1 MQQSNCIICICTSS
15 WQPHKQ
21 QRDTAAA
28 TTTNKRTVYIVG
40 KYSIYCKQ
48 KKKSPKFID
57 IIKKGFIQFSNV
69 LSKRSD
75 VRLIIKSNKKK
86 IIPRIFFDYVPKSS
100 TFDTIFVRKNI
111 PFLSLQRHSEIM
123 QIFFFFV
130 QRSLVWMIGKL
141 VENKYNSLILC
152 QEDTN
157 ANFRIKCHNHF
168 AFRLFKTNHV
178 A

>member
-1 MQQSNCIICICTSS
+1 MTLL
-15 WQPHKQ
+15 
-21 QRDTAAA
+21 D
-28 TTTNKRTVYIVG
+28 
-40 KYSIYCKQ
+40 
-48 KKKSPKFID
+48 
-57 IIKKGFIQFSNV
+57 KKGFIPFSNV
-69 LSKRSD
+69 LSKSPD
-75 VRLIIKSNKKK
+75 VRLILKSNKKK

-100 TFDTIFVRKNI
+100 TFDTIFVGKNI

-123 QIFFFFV
+123 QIFFLYKYSV
-130 QRSLVWMIGKL
+130 DQRSLVWMIGKL
-141 VENKYNSLILC
+141 VEKYNSLILC